1 MYVCMYVYIYSMYI
15 YTYIYIYIIHTHTH
29 TGLHR
34 TGHAE
39 VNEDEGGRQVT
50 TNAQKCSLVDFFIYF
65 QRTRWRQMLNSTLFF
80 FFSKRARALT
90 FENEAVGETLAC
102 TGTHSQKS
110 T

>member
-1 MYVCMYVYIYSMYI
+1 MYVCMYICIVCIYIH
-15 YTYIYIYIIHTHTH
+15 IYIYNTHTHTHTH

-34 TGHAE
+34 TGHAD

-50 TNAQKCSLVDFFIYF
+50 TTAQKCSLVDFFIYF